1 MSLTRDIDVHFKLLV
16 AAAVQH
22 FAAKGCIL
30 VLARW
35 VEGQVVRGR
44 VVPIWSLFAFDL
56 VGRPYFLP
64 GFGPGESDR
73 RRVEAICTAAKMAFC
88 FQHHPLLRH
97 RQRGGSYKGKA

>member
-1 MSLTRDIDVHFKLLV
+1 MSLTRDIDAEFKLLV
-16 AAAVQH
+16 VAAVQH

-30 VLARW
+30 VIARR
-35 VEGQVVRGR
+35 VEGQVACGR

-56 VGRPYFLP
+56 VGRLYFLP

-88 FQHHPLLRH
+88 FQHHPLPRH
-97 RQRGGSYKGKA
+97 RQCGGSYKGKA